1 MTNNNMI
8 FIANWK
14 MNGEKRYISDVNNT
28 IKFLKKSKFKKNQII
43 YCPPFTLITVIKNKV
58 KNTNIKI
65 GAQNIHYLN
74 DYGAYTGS
82 VNSKLIRSAGAD
94 YVIIGHSENRSKDDD
109 LIINK
114 KIQSALK
121 EKLKVI
127 FCIGETLKEKKLK
140 LTYKVLRKQ
149 ITIALKNIQ
158 KINNIIF
165 AYEPRWAIG
174 TGKIPKTSE
183 LRKNFSDIT
192 KIINQFK
199 KKQSFN
205 IIYGGS
211 VNSKNVS
218 ELTKIRDLK
227 GFLIGSASLRSKN
240 FIDIIKK
247 STN

>member
-14 MNGEKRYISDVNNT
+14 MNGEKRHISDINKT
-28 IKFLKKSKFKKNQII
+28 IKFSKISKNKKNQII
-43 YCPPFTLITVIKNKV
+43 YCPPFTLISIIKNKL
-58 KNTNIKI
+58 KNTNIKV
-65 GAQNIHYLN
+65 GAQNIYQLN
-74 DYGAYTGS
+74 NYGAFTGS
-82 VNSKLIRSAGAD
+82 VNSKLIKSVGCD
-94 YVIIGHSENRSKDDD
+94 YVIIGHSEIRNQENDS
-109 LIINK
+109 IINK

-127 FCIGETLKEKKLK
+127 FCIGETYKEKKNNRTL
-140 LTYKVLRKQ
+140 KVLKKQ
-149 ITIALKNIQ
+149 ITVALKNVK

-174 TGKIPKTSE
+174 SGKIPKISE
-183 LRKNFSDIT
+183 LRNNFNGIS
-192 KIINQFK
+192 KIVNKLK
-199 KKQSFN
+199 KKQKFK

-218 ELTKIRDLK
+218 ELKKINDLK
-227 GFLIGSASLRSKN
+227 GFLIGSASLRAKN

>member
-14 MNGEKRYISDVNNT
+14 MNGEKRHISDINKT
-28 IKFLKKSKFKKNQII
+28 IKFSKISKNKKNQII
-43 YCPPFTLITVIKNKV
+43 YCPPFTLISIIKNKL
-58 KNTNIKI
+58 KNTNIKV
-65 GAQNIHYLN
+65 GAQNIHQLN
-74 DYGAYTGS
+74 DYGAFTGS
-82 VNSKLIRSAGAD
+82 VNSKLIKSVGCD
-94 YVIIGHSENRSKDDD
+94 YVIIGHSEIRNQENDS
-109 LIINK
+109 IINK

-127 FCIGETLKEKKLK
+127 FCIGETYKEKKNNRTL
-140 LTYKVLRKQ
+140 KVLKKQ
-149 ITIALKNIQ
+149 ITVALKNVK

-174 TGKIPKTSE
+174 SGKIPKIPE
-183 LRKNFSDIT
+183 LRNNFNDIS
-192 KIINQFK
+192 KIVNKLK
-199 KKQSFN
+199 KKQKFK

-218 ELTKIRDLK
+218 ELKKINDLK
-227 GFLIGSASLRSKN
+227 GFLIGSASLRAKN

>member
-1 MTNNNMI
+1 MI

-14 MNGEKRYISDVNNT
+14 MNGEKHHISDVNNT

-43 YCPPFTLITVIKNKV
+43 YCPPFTLITAIKNKV

-74 DYGAYTGS
+74 DYGAHTGS
-82 VNSKLIRSAGAD
+82 VNSKLIKSAGAD
-94 YVIIGHSENRSKDDD
+94 YVIIGHSENRSKDND

-140 LTYKVLRKQ
+140 LTYKVLKKQ

-174 TGKIPKTSE
+174 TGKIPKTPE
-183 LRKNFSDIT
+183 LRKNFSDIN

-218 ELTKIRDLK
+218 ELTKIKDLK

>member
-14 MNGEKRYISDVNNT
+14 MNGEKRHISDINKT
-28 IKFLKKSKFKKNQII
+28 IKFLKKSKIKKNQII
-43 YCPPFTLITVIKNKV
+43 YCPPFTLISSIKNIV
-58 KNTNIKI
+58 KNTKIKV
-65 GAQNIHYLN
+65 GAQNLSQLN
-74 DYGAYTGS
+74 NYGAFTGS
-82 VNSKLIRSAGAD
+82 VNSKLIKSAGGD
-94 YVIIGHSENRSKDDD
+94 YVIVGHSEIRNQENDI
-109 LIINK
+109 LINK
-114 KIQSALK
+114 KIHSALK

-127 FCIGETLKEKKLK
+127 LCIGETYKEKKNNKTLSVLK
-140 LTYKVLRKQ
+140 RQ
-149 ITIALKNIQ
+149 ITIALKNIK

-174 TGKIPKTSE
+174 TGKIPKSFD
-183 LRKNFSDIT
+183 LRKNVKD
-192 KIINQFK
+192 IINIINNLK
-199 KKQSFN
+199 KNQKYK

-218 ELTKIRDLK
+218 ELKKIRDLK
-227 GFLIGSASLRSKN
+227 GFLIGSASLRAKN

>member
-1 MTNNNMI
+1 MTNDNMI

-14 MNGEKRYISDVNNT
+14 MNGEKSHISDIKKTVN
-28 IKFLKKSKFKKNQII
+28 FSKKRKNKKNQII
-43 YCPPFTLITVIKNKV
+43 YCPPFTLISLIKNML
-58 KNTNIKI
+58 KNTNIKV
-65 GAQNIHYLN
+65 GAQNLYQLN
-74 DYGAYTGS
+74 DYGPFTGS
-82 VNSKLIRSAGAD
+82 VNSKLIKSAGGD
-94 YVIIGHSENRSKDDD
+94 YVIIGHSEIRNYEND

-121 EKLKVI
+121 ENLKVI
-127 FCIGETLKEKKLK
+127 FCIGETLKEKKNNR
-140 LTYKVLRKQ
+140 TFKVLKKQ
-149 ITIALKNIQ
+149 ITTALKEIK

-174 TGKIPKTSE
+174 TGKIPKLDE
-183 LRKNFSDIT
+183 LSKNFRDIN
-192 KIINQFK
+192 KIINKLKKNQKFK
-199 KKQSFN
+199 

-218 ELTKIRDLK
+218 ELKKISDLK
-227 GFLIGSASLRSKN
+227 GFLIGSASLRAKN

>member
-74 DYGAYTGS
+74 DYGAHTGS
-82 VNSKLIRSAGAD
+82 VNSKLIKSAGAD
-94 YVIIGHSENRSKDDD
+94 YVIIGHSENRSKDND

>member
-14 MNGEKRYISDVNNT
+14 MNGEKRHISDINKT
-28 IKFLKKSKFKKNQII
+28 IKFSKISKNKKNQII
-43 YCPPFTLITVIKNKV
+43 YCPPFTLISIIKNKL
-58 KNTNIKI
+58 KNTNIKV
-65 GAQNIHYLN
+65 GAQNIYQLN
-74 DYGAYTGS
+74 NYGAFTGS
-82 VNSKLIRSAGAD
+82 VNSKLIKSVGCD
-94 YVIIGHSENRSKDDD
+94 YVIIGHSEIRNQENDS
-109 LIINK
+109 IINK

-127 FCIGETLKEKKLK
+127 FCIGETYKEKKNNRTL
-140 LTYKVLRKQ
+140 KVLKKQ
-149 ITIALKNIQ
+149 ITVALKNVK

-174 TGKIPKTSE
+174 SGKIPKIPE
-183 LRKNFSDIT
+183 LRNNFNGIS
-192 KIINQFK
+192 KIVNKLK
-199 KKQSFN
+199 KKQKFK

-218 ELTKIRDLK
+218 ELKKINDLK
-227 GFLIGSASLRSKN
+227 GFLIGSASLRAKN

>member
-14 MNGEKRYISDVNNT
+14 MNGEKSHISGINKT
-28 IKFLKKSKFKKNQII
+28 IKFLKQSKNKKNQII
-43 YCPPFTLITVIKNKV
+43 YCPPFTLISSVKNKV
-58 KNTNIKI
+58 KNTKIKV
-65 GAQNIHYLN
+65 GAQNLSQLN
-74 DYGAYTGS
+74 DYGAFTGS
-82 VNSKLIRSAGAD
+82 VNSKLIKSAGGD
-94 YVIIGHSENRSKDDD
+94 YVIVGHSEIRNQENDI
-109 LIINK
+109 LINK
-114 KIQSALK
+114 KIHSALK

-127 FCIGETLKEKKLK
+127 LCIGETYKEKKNNKTLSVLK
-140 LTYKVLRKQ
+140 RQ
-149 ITIALKNIQ
+149 ITIALKNIK

-174 TGKIPKTSE
+174 TGKIPKSPE
-183 LRKNFSDIT
+183 LRKNFKDINN
-192 KIINQFK
+192 IINKLK
-199 KKQSFN
+199 KNQKYK

-218 ELTKIRDLK
+218 ELKKINDLK
-227 GFLIGSASLRSKN
+227 GFLIGSASLRAKN

>member
-14 MNGEKRYISDVNNT
+14 MNGEKRHISDINKT
-28 IKFLKKSKFKKNQII
+28 IKFSKISKNKKNQII
-43 YCPPFTLITVIKNKV
+43 YCPPFTLISIIKNKL
-58 KNTNIKI
+58 KNTNIKV
-65 GAQNIHYLN
+65 GAQNIHQLN
-74 DYGAYTGS
+74 DYGAFTGS
-82 VNSKLIRSAGAD
+82 VNSKLIKSVGCD
-94 YVIIGHSENRSKDDD
+94 YVIIGHSEIRNQENDS
-109 LIINK
+109 IINK

-127 FCIGETLKEKKLK
+127 FCIGETYKEKKNNRTL
-140 LTYKVLRKQ
+140 KVLKKQ
-149 ITIALKNIQ
+149 ITVALKNVK

-174 TGKIPKTSE
+174 SGKIPKIPE
-183 LRKNFSDIT
+183 LTNNFNGIS
-192 KIINQFK
+192 KIVNKLK
-199 KKQSFN
+199 KKQKFK

-218 ELTKIRDLK
+218 ELKKINDLK
-227 GFLIGSASLRSKN
+227 GFLIGSASLRAKN

>member
-14 MNGEKRYISDVNNT
+14 MNGEKRHISDINKT
-28 IKFLKKSKFKKNQII
+28 IKFSKISKNKKNQII
-43 YCPPFTLITVIKNKV
+43 YCPPFTLISIIKNKL
-58 KNTNIKI
+58 KNTNIKV
-65 GAQNIHYLN
+65 GAQNIHQIN
-74 DYGAYTGS
+74 DYGAFTGS
-82 VNSKLIRSAGAD
+82 VNSKLIKSVGCD
-94 YVIIGHSENRSKDDD
+94 YVIIGHSEIRNQENDS
-109 LIINK
+109 IINK

-127 FCIGETLKEKKLK
+127 FCIGETYKEKKNNRTL
-140 LTYKVLRKQ
+140 KVLKKQ
-149 ITIALKNIQ
+149 ITVALKNVK

-174 TGKIPKTSE
+174 SGKIPKIPE
-183 LRKNFSDIT
+183 LRNNFNGIS
-192 KIINQFK
+192 KIVNKLK
-199 KKQSFN
+199 KKQKFK

-211 VNSKNVS
+211 VNYKNVS
-218 ELTKIRDLK
+218 ELKKINDLK
-227 GFLIGSASLRSKN
+227 GFLIGSASLRAKN

>member
-1 MTNNNMI
+1 MI

-14 MNGEKRYISDVNNT
+14 MNGEKRHISDVNNT
-28 IKFLKKSKFKKNQII
+28 IKFLKKSKFKKKQII
-43 YCPPFTLITVIKNKV
+43 YCPPFTLITLIKNKV

-74 DYGAYTGS
+74 DYGAHTGS
-82 VNSKLIRSAGAD
+82 VNSKLIKSAGAD
-94 YVIIGHSENRSKDDD
+94 YVIIGHSENRSKDND

-140 LTYKVLRKQ
+140 LTYKVLKKQ

-218 ELTKIRDLK
+218 ELTKIKDLK

>member
-14 MNGEKRYISDVNNT
+14 MHGEKSHISGINKT
-28 IKFLKKSKFKKNQII
+28 INFIKKSKNKKKQII
-43 YCPPFTLITVIKNKV
+43 YCPPFTLISLIKNKV
-58 KNTNIKI
+58 KNTQIKV
-65 GAQNIHYLN
+65 GAQNLYQIN
-74 DYGAYTGS
+74 DYGAFTGS
-82 VNSKLIRSAGAD
+82 VNSKLIKLAGGD
-94 YVIIGHSENRSKDDD
+94 YVIVGHSENRNQENDI
-109 LIINK
+109 IINK
-114 KIQSALK
+114 KIHSALK

-127 FCIGETLKEKKLK
+127 LCIGETYKEKKNNKTLSVLK
-140 LTYKVLRKQ
+140 RQ
-149 ITIALKNIQ
+149 ITTALKNIK

-174 TGKIPKTSE
+174 TGKIPKLSE
-183 LRKNFSDIT
+183 LRKNFKNIN
-192 KIINQFK
+192 KIINKLK
-199 KKQSFN
+199 KNQKYK

-218 ELTKIRDLK
+218 ELKKISNLK
-227 GFLIGSASLRSKN
+227 GFLIGSASLKAKN